1 MNGANPE
8 QLNEVP
14 NLARQCVTV
23 KGEERPTM
31 KEVAMELEGLIIL
44 KHPWLKDEPNLE
56 ETGQLLGE
64 SSDNA
69 SHGGEATAGYG
80 SMKNQEAVTVRL
92 GR

>member
-8 QLNEVP
+8 QLNQVA

-44 KHPWLKDEPNLE
+44 KHPLLKDEPNLE

-69 SHGGEATAGYG
+69 SHGGEATAGYD
-80 SMKNQEAVTVRL
+80 SMKNQEAVTVRV